1 MGLELA
7 RLEVI
12 NEEIKEGKLE
22 DATKMVKK
30 GFDIEDIIEITGL
43 GRGDVQKLYTLNK
56 DKN

>member
-43 GRGDVQKLYTLNK
+43 GREDVQKLYALNK